1 MNSDSNEN
9 HVTRF
14 SRSRVPSQPSLS
26 TYGNVVTSSSE
37 VGMILPSVMV
47 SSGNSSYTVMEVPYG
62 VKSLKELSSLFVVVI
77 SSGNSLTILVLIT
90 YKLCNITV
98 GLLGT
103 TFRGFSDIEGN

>member
-1 MNSDSNEN
+1 
-9 HVTRF
+9 
-14 SRSRVPSQPSLS
+14 
-26 TYGNVVTSSSE
+26 
-37 VGMILPSVMV
+37 MV
-47 SSGNSSYTVMEVPYG
+47 SFGNSSCTVMAIPSG
-62 VKSLKELSSLFVVVI
+62 AKSSKIPGGNLSPQVFGALSYTDILKAELSSLFVLLVVI